1 MEDKSN
7 ETKTEQ
13 QEVLKISKEDL
24 IELNLIKLNVEKL
37 SAEAKLALSL
47 ADNEQLKYKLAVTQ
61 LFLKYKLDADDK
73 INQDGSIIKTK

>member
-37 SAEAKLALSL
+37 STEAKLALSL
-47 ADNEQLKYKLAVTQ
+47 VDNEQLKYKLAITQ